1 MSKRNV
7 VAVVLLVVS
16 FALLVPGLTQP
27 LVTISASMQILGMTT
42 ELFRET
48 RSILQSI
55 STLHE
60 SGDDFVAGLILL
72 FSVIVPFVKGLLL
85 LTALMVRHSAARWG
99 IYTFVR
105 AIAKWSM
112 ADVFAVGVFVAYLGA
127 RAASNLDA
135 EVHEGFFYFTGYCL
149 VSLVS
154 LQFMHFVEPEKK
166 TGD

>member
-99 IYTFVR
+99 I
-105 AIAKWSM
+105 KWSM